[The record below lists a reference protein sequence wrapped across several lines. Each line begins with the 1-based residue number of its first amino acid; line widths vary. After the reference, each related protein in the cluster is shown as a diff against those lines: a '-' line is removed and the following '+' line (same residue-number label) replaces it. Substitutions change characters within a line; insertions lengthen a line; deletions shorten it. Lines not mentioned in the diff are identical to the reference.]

1 MENIILLVLYYYFN
15 METTSQ
21 WHFPK
26 TPKPFFQNWNIL
38 LFHNFE
44 FHNFLETFIL
54 AYDHIVLSFS
64 YIYI

>member
-1 MENIILLVLYYYFN
+1 
-15 METTSQ
+15 
-21 WHFPK
+21 
-26 TPKPFFQNWNIL
+26 L